1 MNLANF
7 RLFLLAYTFG
17 KTSPKSNI
25 KKVTTITSKINFIK
39 GEETDENKSLP
50 IQENNITT
58 PIFIK
63 LLATSN
69 VANNFLGFSKSE
81 MIKFDLDKSCF
92 ETSSKSLVDKEK
104 KATSAPESNADIKSK
119 TKIPIKP
126 NSKLVSKF

>member
-1 MNLANF
+1 M
-7 RLFLLAYTFG
+7 FLLEYTLG
-17 KTSPKSNI
+17 KTSTNNNI
-25 KKVTTITSKINFIK
+25 KKVTTITSNMNFNK
-39 GEETDENKSLP
+39 GEATDENKSLP
-50 IQENNITT
+50 IKENNITT

-69 VANNFLGFSKSE
+69 VANNFLGFSNNE
-81 MIKFDLDKSCF
+81 IIKLPLDKSSF
-92 ETSSKSLVDKEK
+92 ETSSKSLGDKEK

>member
-7 RLFLLAYTFG
+7 RLFLLAYTLG
-17 KTSPKSNI
+17 KTSPKSKI
-25 KKVTTITSKINFIK
+25 KKVTTITSKINLIK
-39 GEETDENKSLP
+39 GDETDENKPLP

-69 VANNFLGFSKSE
+69 VANNFLGFSNSDI
-81 MIKFDLDKSCF
+81 IKFALDKSCF

-104 KATSAPESNADIKSK
+104 NATSAPESNADIKSK
-119 TKIPIKP
+119 IKIPIKP